1 MNNMENAPV
10 GFGERVRWWP
20 VNQISFTFFSPL
32 PPTPENK
39 GRILASLHLDDI
51 NTFIARRYNVTL
63 RSFTPADVAQPGLPS
78 DQENGESL
86 LDEGLEKLG
95 EGLEAVGEVIEKLGE
110 GIEHL
115 GEKLVD
121 RSDNSRDGGDS
132 SDQKKQTS
140 HPDQNLTSPVG
151 KYLFAG
157 PGGQGSTVITF
168 FHLVPGA
175 NAASNQQMA
184 NADTGMT
191 SHPNITEG
199 DVTVTI
205 VNAINNAEFIPT
217 ATDGDTNPLKGA
229 LPNWNQGTVQDVI
242 HGCPA
247 SPPMPL
253 AADIPCISTGE
264 CPIIL
269 PNRSEQMQD
278 EERDGS
284 GVRVFVLDTIPKPDV
299 ITDASAQANPD
310 DGVQSNTLLLRMA
323 TNMQTDSPYAAPA
336 PAINVHYQRLPAF
349 LEDDHAPRTG
359 RDLYKILYGFKM
371 PDHGLAIAGM
381 IRSLAPGAQ
390 IECMRMLND
399 YGVSRMSELIQALN
413 EIHMRIPTLTEKQVV
428 INLSLVITP
437 DDMTLNDL
445 GLIPPT
451 PSQQDRVRA
460 ALRAGIRLSI
470 QALVE
475 QNVVVVGSAGNDSN
489 TPEMPMRVDPRY
501 PAAFPEVIAV
511 AAVNSAMKAA
521 VFSDRANPAS
531 MPSTGNGIATYGGDL
546 ATPVP
551 PTGSTFP
558 GCMTGATGI
567 DALVGVYTAASYP
580 KLSYATDCEDSY
592 PAPDNSAWAYW
603 SGTSFATALMSG
615 LVTLVVQPGMNLST
629 SGLSSVQVVATINS
643 TAVNT
648 GAPLAPNLDLNAPV
662 FPATQCSDA
671 GVSVVPGGASGAVAA
686 IPVAE

>member
-1 MNNMENAPV
+1 MNTMENAPV
-10 GFGERVRWWP
+10 GFGEQVRWWSA
-20 VNQISFTFFSPL
+20 NQISFTFFSPL

-51 NTFIARRYNVTL
+51 NTFIKRRYNVAL

-95 EGLEAVGEVIEKLGE
+95 EGLEAAGEVIEKLGE

-115 GEKLVD
+115 GEKLVE
-121 RSDNSRDGGDS
+121 RGDGGRDEG
-132 SDQKKQTS
+132 DTDDKGKHPS
-140 HPDQNLTSPVG
+140 HPDQNLISPVG

-168 FHLVPGA
+168 FHLVPA
-175 NAASNQQMA
+175 TNAASTQLVA
-184 NADTGMT
+184 NGHTGMS
-191 SHPNITEG
+191 SHPNISEG

-217 ATDGDTNPLKGA
+217 ARDGEIKPPFTS
-229 LPNWNQGTVQDVI
+229 PNWNQGSVQDLI

-247 SPPMPL
+247 SPPMPV
-253 AADIPCISTGE
+253 AADNSCISTGE

-284 GVRVFVLDTIPKPDV
+284 GVRVFVLDTIPRPDV
-299 ITDASAQANPD
+299 ITDASARANPD

-323 TNMQTDSPYAAPA
+323 TNMQTDSPFAAPT

-349 LEDDHAPRTG
+349 LEDAHALRTG
-359 RDLYKILYGFKM
+359 RDLYKVLYGFKM

-390 IECMRMLND
+390 IECVRVLND
-399 YGVSRMSELIQALN
+399 YGASRMSELIQALN
-413 EIHMRIPTLTEKQVV
+413 EIHTRIPTLAETQVV

-460 ALRAGIRLSI
+460 ALRAGIRQSI

-475 QNVVVVGSAGNDSN
+475 QNVVVVGSVGNDSN

-511 AAVNSAMKAA
+511 AAVNSAMRAA
-521 VFSDRANPAS
+521 VFSNRANPAS
-531 MPSTGNGIATYGGDL
+531 MPSTSNGIATYGGDL

-580 KLSYATDCEDSY
+580 KLSYATDCEDTY
-592 PAPDNSAWAYW
+592 PAPNSSAWAYC
-603 SGTSFATALMSG
+603 SGTSFAAALMSG
-615 LVTLVVQPGMNLST
+615 LVTLVVQPGKNLST
-629 SGLSSVQVVATINS
+629 SGLSSAQVVATINS

-648 GAPLAPNLDLNAPV
+648 GAPLAPDLELNAPV
-662 FPATQCSDA
+662 FSATQCSEA
-671 GVSVVPGGASGAVAA
+671 GVSIVPGGASGAVTAT
-686 IPVAE
+686 PVAE